1 MHQAVTGAFQQST
14 HHTPSYVVSLTSRL
28 CAMVYHAAI
37 ALLIGV
43 AASHSA
49 HAASTARATQ
59 KNQAEAQRA
68 ELQQKLKTLKTD
80 INKTETAKDKASDA
94 LAASEQAISEAN
106 RSLRDLKIEQGDTEA
121 RLQKLLDEQKRLSA
135 KVDQQKKQ
143 LSDFL
148 RHQYMRGD
156 SDRIKLLLSGD
167 NPNRINRDLQYMGYV
182 SQTQAK
188 MIEGLRV
195 SLAAVEKNARD
206 EQEAKDEL
214 DEIAQEELTHKN
226 ALESEKKKRST
237 LLAQLAD
244 KLHAQKKEADSLQ
257 KDEQRLGNLV
267 SRLNKLIEEQIKAEQ
282 ARAAQIEKQRQEK
295 LALEK
300 EQRDK
305 AAKDKV
311 LANQGKKSGKASNP
325 NAIDADEPPAK
336 SFAKNEQTPTPNN
349 FEGEFSKLKGQL
361 RLPVKGELIARF
373 GSKRGD
379 GPSWKGLFIKTNE
392 GAEIK
397 AIAAGRVIF
406 AEWLRG
412 FGNMIIVD
420 HGSRYWSLYGNNQSV
435 FKHVGDVVKAGDTI
449 ASAGNSGGNEE
460 SGLYFEL
467 RYQERVFDPLTWVT
481 IK

>member
-1 MHQAVTGAFQQST
+1 MHKAVVVTFQ
-14 HHTPSYVVSLTSRL
+14 PSGQGKESRANSLLRAIFCSAA
-28 CAMVYHAAI
+28 CAVLISAI
-37 ALLIGV
+37 AAQ
-43 AASHSA
+43 AAQ
-49 HAASTARATQ
+49 AANSARATQ

-68 ELQQKLKTLKTD
+68 ELQQKLKALKND

-94 LAASEQAISEAN
+94 LAVSEQAISETN
-106 RSLRDLKIEQGDTEA
+106 RSLRDLKIEQSETEA

-135 KVDQQKKQ
+135 KVEQQKKQ

-188 MIEGLRV
+188 MIESLRV
-195 SLAAVEKNARD
+195 SLAAVEKNAGD

-226 ALESEKKKRST
+226 ALESEKKKRSA

-244 KLHAQKKEADSLQ
+244 KLHAQRKEADSLQ

-282 ARAAQIEKQRQEK
+282 ARAAQLEKQRQEK

-305 AAKDKV
+305 AAKDKT
-311 LANQGKKSGKASNP
+311 LANQAKKAGKITNP
-325 NAIDADEPPAK
+325 NAIDADEAPSK
-336 SFAKNEQTPTPNN
+336 SLAKNEQTPVPSH

-379 GPSWKGLFIKTNE
+379 GPSWKGLFIKTTE

-435 FKHVGDVVKAGDTI
+435 FKHVGDLVKAGDTI